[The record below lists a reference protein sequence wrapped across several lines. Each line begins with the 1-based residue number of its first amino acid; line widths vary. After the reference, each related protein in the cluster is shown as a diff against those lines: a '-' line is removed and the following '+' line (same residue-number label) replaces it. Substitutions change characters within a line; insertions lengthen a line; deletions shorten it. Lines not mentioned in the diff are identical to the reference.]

1 MKQIMYCA
9 RNEFIER
16 GVNLVILMMLLSSY
30 GGGDGAGEVEAV
42 PRSRWWY
49 QPKRKFLGPVLPI
62 GDQII
67 NHRRVRQG

>member
-30 GGGDGAGEVEAV
+30 GGGGGGGRGGGGATIPVVVSAQAEI
-42 PRSRWWY
+42 PRTGSADW
-49 QPKRKFLGPVLPI
+49 
-62 GDQII
+62 
-67 NHRRVRQG
+67 

>member
-30 GGGDGAGEVEAV
+30 GGGGGGGGGGATIPVVVSAQAEI
-42 PRSRWWY
+42 PRTGSADW
-49 QPKRKFLGPVLPI
+49 
-62 GDQII
+62 
-67 NHRRVRQG
+67 